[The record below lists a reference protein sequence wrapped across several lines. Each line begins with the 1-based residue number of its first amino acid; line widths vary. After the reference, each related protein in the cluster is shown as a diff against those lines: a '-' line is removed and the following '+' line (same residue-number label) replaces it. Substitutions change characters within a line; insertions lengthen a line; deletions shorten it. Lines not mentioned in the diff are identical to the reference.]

1 MGNGASFGSGGMMAV
16 LRLVENGGGRVS
28 HNNRGWESRFYGQQL
43 IIAPLGESKRGPTDS
58 PQYSTLHRAPTSV
71 SRIHDK
77 RAAASPFPVRCT
89 HRLACAASIPIA
101 RKPPAVALAVGQH
114 PFEERTLRNLGPTA
128 RSSPTRA
135 NLGGRLAVC
144 RCQSAD

>member
-1 MGNGASFGSGGMMAV
+1 MAV

-114 PFEERTLRNLGPTA
+114 PFEERTCCGTWDRPRAA
-128 RSSPTRA
+128 R
-135 NLGGRLAVC
+135 RLEQIWV
-144 RCQSAD
+144 ADWLFAGVNPPIDFY